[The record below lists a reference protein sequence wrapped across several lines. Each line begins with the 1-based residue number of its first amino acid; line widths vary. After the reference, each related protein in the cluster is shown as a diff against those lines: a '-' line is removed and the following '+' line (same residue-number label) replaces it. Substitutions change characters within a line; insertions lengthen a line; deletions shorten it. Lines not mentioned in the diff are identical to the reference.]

1 MDITESKPAGR
12 IQRLQAYREEHAM
25 AEIALFFAAGMLFDI
40 VTLSRIDDVLSLVQ
54 QGVYLVLLAGL
65 MVFEERE
72 RAKSWKPAGLLA
84 KAWRFSEDV
93 IHFLLGSLL
102 SSFTLLYLKSSS
114 GFSALVFMSILGG
127 LLVINELPKFREKGP
142 IVRHAL
148 LSLCMTSYGAVL
160 LPVVFGFISPW
171 LFVAAVVLS
180 CAAFWGLTRRLV
192 RHTGDARAAS
202 SRVAAPAFAIQGLL
216 VAAYFFGAIPPV
228 PLSLQYIGIYHE
240 VVPPGR
246 AAKTS
251 GTATAKSPAAPAG
264 GDSTTASTSG
274 GTTTMSAGMAPVE
287 ASVAPRLQT
296 SMFTGALPK
305 SARTY
310 ELKHL
315 RPWWKFWQHGDQD
328 FAARKGDIVYCFARV
343 FAPNGFKDAIFV
355 HWWLRGP
362 DGWIDQGRARLDI
375 SGGRDNGFRAF
386 ATKKNYQPGRWR
398 VEVET
403 TDGRDLGVI
412 DFDLFA
418 DDTTGEREFQID
430 RL

>member
-1 MDITESKPAGR
+1 MDATESKPAGR
-12 IQRLQAYREEHAM
+12 LQRLQSYREEHAL
-25 AEIALFFAAGMLFDI
+25 AEIAIFFAAGMLFDI

-65 MVFEERE
+65 MVLEERE
-72 RAKSWKPAGLLA
+72 RAKSWKPSGLLA
-84 KAWRFSEDV
+84 TAWRFSEDV

-114 GFSALVFMSILGG
+114 GLSALGFMAILGG
-127 LLVINELPKFREKGP
+127 LLVANELPRFREKGP

-180 CAAFWGLTRRLV
+180 CVAFWGLTRRLV

-246 AAKTS
+246 VPKS
-251 GTATAKSPAAPAG
+251 NGTATAKTAA
-264 GDSTTASTSG
+264 
-274 GTTTMSAGMAPVE
+274 MATGVTPVE

-296 SMFTGALPK
+296 SMFTGASPK

-328 FAARKGDIVYCFARV
+328 FAARPGDVIYCFARV

-355 HWWLRGP
+355 HWWMQGP
-362 DGWIDQGRARLDI
+362 DGWIDQGRAKLDI
-375 SGGRDNGFRAF
+375 SGGRDRGFRAF

-412 DFDLFA
+412 KFDLFA
-418 DDTTGEREFQID
+418 DDTQGEREFQTD

>member
-1 MDITESKPAGR
+1 MDVTESKPAGKL
-12 IQRLQAYREEHAM
+12 QRLQAYREEHAM
-25 AEIALFFAAGMLFDI
+25 AEIAIFFAAGMLFDI
-40 VTLSRIDDVLSLVQ
+40 VTLSRIDDFLSLLQ

-65 MVFEERE
+65 MVLEERE
-72 RAKSWKPAGLLA
+72 RAKSWTPTGLLA
-84 KAWRFSEDV
+84 RAWRFAEDV

-114 GFSALVFMSILGG
+114 GLSALVFMAILGG
-127 LLVINELPKFREKGP
+127 LLVANELPRFREKGP

-192 RHTGDARAAS
+192 RHTGDARSAS

-228 PLSLQYIGIYHE
+228 PLSLQFIGIYHE
-240 VVPPGR
+240 VIPPGR
-246 AAKTS
+246 AAAASKVAAANAGVKT
-251 GTATAKSPAAPAG
+251 GVPGGEAAAPGAEPV
-264 GDSTTASTSG
+264 
-274 GTTTMSAGMAPVE
+274 APVQ
-287 ASVAPRLQT
+287 AAALWAPRP
-296 SMFTGALPK
+296 SNP
-305 SARTY
+305 ARTY
-310 ELKHL
+310 QLKHL

-328 FAARKGDIVYCFARV
+328 FAARQGDVVYCFARV

-355 HWWLRGP
+355 HWWLKGT
-362 DGWIDQGRARLDI
+362 DGWIDQGRAKLDI
-375 SGGRDNGFRAF
+375 SGGRDNGFRAV

-412 DFDLFA
+412 KFDLTR
-418 DDTTGEREFQID
+418 DETTEPREFRVD

>member
-1 MDITESKPAGR
+1 MDITESKPDGR
-12 IQRLQAYREEHAM
+12 MQRLKAYREKHAK
-25 AEIALFFAAGMLFDI
+25 AEIVLFFAAGELFDV
-40 VTLSRIDDVLSLVQ
+40 VTLTRIDDWFGLLQ
-54 QGVYLVLLAGL
+54 QGVYLALLAWL
-65 MVFEERE
+65 MILEERE
-72 RAKSWKPAGLLA
+72 RAKAWTPPRFLA
-84 KAWRFSEDV
+84 KAWRYSVDV
-93 IHFLLGSLL
+93 IHFLLGTLL
-102 SSFTLLYLKSSS
+102 SQFTLLYLKSSS
-114 GFSALVFMSILGG
+114 GLWALLFMAVLAG
-127 LLVINELPKFREKGP
+127 LLVINELPRFREKGP

-246 AAKTS
+246 TPKS
-251 GTATAKSPAAPAG
+251 NGTAIAKNAASAATGDSAAPAM
-264 GDSTTASTSG
+264 TAG
-274 GTTTMSAGMAPVE
+274 VAPVE
-287 ASVAPRLQT
+287 ASVAPRLQA
-296 SMFTGALPK
+296 SMLTGALPK
-305 SARTY
+305 GARTY

-328 FAARKGDIVYCFARV
+328 FAARKGDVVYCFARV

-355 HWWLRGP
+355 HWWLQGP
-362 DGWIDQGRARLDI
+362 DGWIDQGRAKLDI

-398 VEVET
+398 VDIET

-412 DFDLFA
+412 KFDLFA
-418 DDTTGEREFQID
+418 DDTTGDREFQTD

>member
-25 AEIALFFAAGMLFDI
+25 AEIAIFFAAGMLFDI
-40 VTLSRIDDVLSLVQ
+40 VTLSRIDDFLSLLQ

-72 RAKSWKPAGLLA
+72 RAKSWKPSGLLA

-114 GFSALVFMSILGG
+114 GLSALGFMAILGT
-127 LLVINELPKFREKGP
+127 LLVVNELPRFREKGP

-180 CAAFWGLTRRLV
+180 CAAFWLLTRRLV

-240 VVPPGR
+240 VIPPGR
-246 AAKTS
+246 TRAA
-251 GTATAKSPAAPAG
+251 GADAAAPVQA
-264 GDSTTASTSG
+264 A
-274 GTTTMSAGMAPVE
+274 ALF
-287 ASVAPRLQT
+287 APRP
-296 SMFTGALPK
+296 ANP
-305 SARTY
+305 ARTY
-310 ELKHL
+310 QLRHL

-328 FAARKGDIVYCFARV
+328 FAARQGDVVYCFARV

-355 HWWLRGP
+355 HWWLQGP
-362 DGWIDQGRARLDI
+362 DGWIDQGRAKLDI

-386 ATKKNYQPGRWR
+386 ATKKNYRPGRWR

-412 DFDLFA
+412 KFDLFA
-418 DDTTGEREFQID
+418 DDTTGEREFQTD